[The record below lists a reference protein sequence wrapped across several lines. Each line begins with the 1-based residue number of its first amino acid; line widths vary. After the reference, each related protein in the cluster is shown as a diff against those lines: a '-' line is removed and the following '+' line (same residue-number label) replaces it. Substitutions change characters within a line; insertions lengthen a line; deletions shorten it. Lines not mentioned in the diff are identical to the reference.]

1 MQAGTILLAASQPTS
16 LRSSLSTVAHKRLEL
31 VQQAMGKVGL
41 FRLQAS
47 WGAAASL

>member
-1 MQAGTILLAASQPTS
+1 MQAGTILLAASQPAS

-31 VQQAMGKVGL
+31 VQQAIGKAGL

-47 WGAAASL
+47 WAAAASL